1 MPSFSRIVAAGILS
15 IAFSGCGKS
24 KNATPDSSAAA
35 VQSAIQAEIERSLDA
50 TRRKD
55 INTFIDGFLPD
66 FLVITP
72 GGSRITRDTL
82 RANTLRDWSIIS
94 ATRDLWMRID
104 SVGPVGSDTAVVY
117 TAQRWDRLM
126 LERDGVTRDT
136 VVTTQKHREVW
147 RMTAGRWRRAEVK
160 ELGGAVEVNGKPFTD
175 S

>member
-1 MPSFSRIVAAGILS
+1 MASVRRIVAAGILS
-15 IAFSGCGKS
+15 IAFSGCGKN
-24 KNATPDSSAAA
+24 KNATPDTSASA

-55 INTFIDGFLPD
+55 INTFLDGFVPD
-66 FLVITP
+66 FQIITP
-72 GGSRITRDTL
+72 EGSRITRDTL
-82 RANTLRDWSIIS
+82 RTNTLRDWSIIP

-104 SVGPVGSDTAVVY
+104 SLGPVGSDTAVVF

-147 RMTAGRWRRAEVK
+147 RMTTGRWWRAEVK
-160 ELGGAVEVNGKPFTD
+160 ELGGTVEVNGKPFTQ
-175 S
+175 